1 MDFGSDPQVCTFCTH
16 LLPNA
21 EALFLHYEYVHA
33 EWVKDL
39 FEAKLMVAPSRSL
52 RELREADR
60 VAMEGVRG
68 LEERMG
74 TSRRPKRRDHRL
86 VDLRQ
91 TVVMEG
97 STAAVRSIVR

>member
-39 FEAKLMVAPSRSL
+39 FEAKLMGASSQSL
-52 RELREADR
+52 RELRDADR
-60 VAMEGVRG
+60 LAMEGV
-68 LEERMG
+68 
-74 TSRRPKRRDHRL
+74 
-86 VDLRQ
+86 
-91 TVVMEG
+91 
-97 STAAVRSIVR
+97 AV

>member
-16 LLPNA
+16 MLPNA

-39 FEAKLMVAPSRSL
+39 IEARLLGVPSQSL

-60 VAMEGVRG
+60 TAMEGV
-68 LEERMG
+68 
-74 TSRRPKRRDHRL
+74 
-86 VDLRQ
+86 
-91 TVVMEG
+91 
-97 STAAVRSIVR
+97 AV

>member
-39 FEAKLMVAPSRSL
+39 FEARLLGASLESL
-52 RELREADR
+52 RALSDAERI
-60 VAMEGVRG
+60 AMEG
-68 LEERMG
+68 L
-74 TSRRPKRRDHRL
+74 
-86 VDLRQ
+86 
-91 TVVMEG
+91 
-97 STAAVRSIVR
+97 AV